1 MTEMLNKEFSR
12 KSFVKGGGAL
22 IVGFSVAG
30 AGARRQGGRGD
41 RPVAADGY
49 LPTVER
55 RSTRGSTIH
64 ADNTVDVHDGP
75 DRARPGHADRPR

>member
-30 AGARRQGGRGD
+30 AGARRQGAGGRRARSRRNGPFD
-41 RPVAADGY
+41 LRAGRLVA
-49 LPTVER
+49 
-55 RSTRGSTIH
+55 STIH
-64 ADNTVDVHDGP
+64 ADNTVDAQDGP
-75 DRARPGHADRPR
+75 GRARPGHARPAC